1 MECPSIQIFL
11 SMFTIP
17 SLIVMSEV
25 LGKEVVK
32 EIKNFSKK
40 YSEVLIKH
48 LLNETEVSA
57 EGGLIKSE
65 SRLALALLGYEHE
78 ILQYKVNLEKMTSCI
93 FDCGKNIS
101 SSD

>member
-1 MECPSIQIFL
+1 MECPSIQILL

-17 SLIVMSEV
+17 SLVLMSEV

-48 LLNETEVSA
+48 LLNETN
-57 EGGLIKSE
+57 
-65 SRLALALLGYEHE
+65 R
-78 ILQYKVNLEKMTSCI
+78 
-93 FDCGKNIS
+93 IS
-101 SSD
+101 TTT